1 MIFWPPISDSV
12 FPFIQGQDVTKIIQ
26 DLNLDRMTEI
36 TVINTFETALD
47 DNNNT
52 NIQIADAVIDYLE
65 QNNLGNVTMAAAINL
80 MVDKQTLNILR
91 SDIIGAL
98 T

>member
-1 MIFWPPISDSV
+1 MAKTKAQKIE
-12 FPFIQGQDVTKIIQ
+12 DVTKIIHG
-26 DLNLDRMTEI
+26 LNLDRMTEI
-36 TVINTFETALD
+36 TVISTFETALD

-65 QNNLGNVTMAAAINL
+65 QNNLGNVAMAAASNL

>member
-1 MIFWPPISDSV
+1 MAKTKA
-12 FPFIQGQDVTKIIQ
+12 QKKEDVIEIIQ
-26 DLNLDRMTEI
+26 NLNLDRMTEI
-36 TVINTFETALD
+36 TVISTFETALD

-65 QNNLGNVTMAAAINL
+65 QNNLGNVTMAVASNL

-91 SDIIGAL
+91 SEIIEAL
-98 T
+98 K

>member
-1 MIFWPPISDSV
+1 MAKTKAQKIE
-12 FPFIQGQDVTKIIQ
+12 DVTKIIQ

-52 NIQIADAVIDYLE
+52 NIQIADAVVDYLE
-65 QNNLGNVTMAAAINL
+65 QNNLGNVTMAAASNL